1 MRIGIIGAGN
11 IGQTLKAML
20 ASVEDVTEITLADN
34 AGQGDV
40 HVDAGTGE
48 NLAAFVRAHDAIVN
62 ALPFYLNKTVAS
74 ACAKRHADPHPRFLR
89 MTGPIHG
96 SSVSDLARDDKEIV
110 FAPQC
115 MRSGKLQQRS
125 SSIQKV
131 KAQELFPATA
141 IQTMTAAGMA
151 AVIELWTSG
160 LLTPGFVRQEEIPFS
175 VHEAEM
181 GRSRVRLRDFARET
195 CDADL
200 RGFPAGC

>member
-48 NLAAFVRAHDAIVN
+48 ESSAFVRAHDAIVN

-74 ACAKRHADPHPRFLR
+74 ACAKARRSCFDFSEDVEFTAF
-89 MTGPIHG
+89 
-96 SSVSDLARDDKEIV
+96 VSDLARDDKEIV

-125 SSIQKV
+125 YIKKV

-141 IQTMTAAGMA
+141 I
-151 AVIELWTSG
+151 
-160 LLTPGFVRQEEIPFS
+160 
-175 VHEAEM
+175 
-181 GRSRVRLRDFARET
+181 
-195 CDADL
+195 
-200 RGFPAGC
+200 

>member
-1 MRIGIIGAGN
+1 MAAMRIGIIGAGN

-74 ACAKRHADPHPRFLR
+74 ACAKARRSYFDFSEDVESTAF
-89 MTGPIHG
+89 
-96 SSVSDLARDDKEIV
+96 VSDLARDDKEIV

-125 SSIQKV
+125 YIKKV

-141 IQTMTAAGMA
+141 IQTTTAAGMA

-160 LLTPGFVRQEEIPFS
+160 LLTPGFVRQEEIPFDS
-175 VHEAEM
+175 FTRPRWGGAVYA
-181 GRSRVRLRDFARET
+181 
-195 CDADL
+195 
-200 RGFPAGC
+200 